1 MKNAARKSVRQNFV
15 RFDFVTFRFFLFYCF
30 VLSLFA
36 RNAFKPGVIQSEK
49 LVHFGCRIFVHAFC
63 VVDENIVE
71 FFYFSLCLHAEASY
85 GGGKRKDP
93 YRRTD
98 SDMLIFCEVDING
111 GNRHFPTVHTE
122 SAAPPKA
129 KRSFRALRA
138 FNFVNIRAVSCRL
151 PVCNVL
157 NIPHAGKENRK
168 AFFIAVDIAVDIGIQ
183 KQLMPSLS
191 LNLIPAAS
199 SSTTQA
205 RKPTDFLRIL

>member
-1 MKNAARKSVRQNFV
+1 MCGA
-15 RFDFVTFRFFLFYCF
+15 Y
-30 VLSLFA
+30 
-36 RNAFKPGVIQSEK
+36 AFKACGKLFCEAVISFPILSHAAAYAAQPGILKFRQPV
-49 LVHFGCRIFVHAFC
+49 LLFGRIFVRPA
-63 VVDENIVE
+63 
-71 FFYFSLCLHAEASY
+71 
-85 GGGKRKDP
+85 GGGAQEYKMHCK
-93 YRRTD
+93 
-98 SDMLIFCEVDING
+98 
-111 GNRHFPTVHTE
+111 

-168 AFFIAVDIAVDIGIQ
+168 AFFIAADIGIQ